1 VRVVLLITDLQRG
14 GTPLRI
20 ARLARGLRSADVDVH
35 VGCLAPRGP
44 LSDELEAAGVPTF
57 ACGARCA
64 ADLWAL
70 VRLHGTLKTL
80 RPGLL
85 HATLTHAN
93 VAARLV
99 GAELRIPVIGSTATV
114 EVERRWHLW
123 VERLTAPIDAAHVVH
138 SRALAEHVHRT
149 FRLPRE
155 RIHVVPPS
163 VEVGRPVERLAA
175 RRWLGLPPDAFV
187 IAWAGRFDPV
197 KRVELLIGA
206 AGELAGRDVVV
217 ALAGDGP
224 LRAPLERRAAASG
237 GRVVFLGWQAD
248 LAPLLFAA
256 DLFALPSRTEGLPN
270 ALLEAMLGGVPAVAF
285 DIPPLRELANGN
297 QRLLLV
303 PEGDAAAFIA
313 ALRRLQD
320 RPELRRSL
328 AAAARQWAAS
338 HLDPRATTRALLRL
352 YDDVVRRSAA
362 APRGA

>member
-1 VRVVLLITDLQRG
+1 MRIVLLITDLQRG

-20 ARLARGLRSADVDVH
+20 VRLARGLRGADVDVH

-57 ACGARCA
+57 ACGARHA
-64 ADLWAL
+64 ADLRAL
-70 VRLHGTLKTL
+70 IRLHRALNGL
-80 RPGLL
+80 RPDLL

-99 GAELRIPVIGSTATV
+99 GAERHIPVIGSTATI
-114 EVERRWHLW
+114 EIERRWHLW
-123 VERLTAPIDAAHVVH
+123 IERLTAPIDAAHVVH
-138 SRALAEHVHRT
+138 SRALAEHVHRA

-187 IAWAGRFDPV
+187 IAWAGRFDRV
-197 KRVELLIGA
+197 KRVDVLIDA
-206 AGELAGRDVVV
+206 ASALAARGVVV

-224 LRAPLERRAAASG
+224 LRPALERRAAASG

-248 LAPLLFAA
+248 LAPLLSAT

-270 ALLEAMLGGVPAVAF
+270 ALLEAMLSGAPAVAF
-285 DIPPLRELANGN
+285 DIPPLRELAGQN
-297 QRLLLV
+297 QRLTLV

-313 ALRRLQD
+313 ELRRLQD
-320 RPELRRSL
+320 RPELRQRL
-328 AAAARQWAAS
+328 AAAAREWAAG
-338 HLDPRATTRALLRL
+338 HLDPNATTRALLRL
-352 YDDVVRRSAA
+352 YDDVLRRSAA